1 MTVMKKQLL
10 CGTILL
16 LMIATVDPARAQ
28 GDVAAAPEVK
38 IDVSYDSEKDRT
50 TVRLAPI
57 KVGGE
62 KGKYHS
68 IHMSPYFSY
77 PVRVYVKP
85 EIIDFELQTVVKG
98 RLSTDLYVVF
108 LIDGETIFLSSN
120 RRGIKRPVPGRVWMG
135 ERLVFRMP
143 YATLL
148 KLVNAKQAAVK
159 LDSIPFEFNDAH
171 KRALKAFAESAAKP

>member
-10 CGTILL
+10 FGTILL
-16 LMIATVDPARAQ
+16 LLTAAVDPARAQ
-28 GDVAAAPEVK
+28 ADVAAAPEVK

-57 KVGGE
+57 KLGGDR
-62 KGKYHS
+62 GKYHS

-85 EIIDFELQTVVKG
+85 QIIDFELQTVVKG

-108 LIDGETIFLSSN
+108 LIDGEKIFLSSN

-135 ERLVFRMP
+135 ESLVFRMP
-143 YATLL
+143 YETLL
-148 KLVNAKQAAVK
+148 KLVHAKQAAVK
-159 LDSIPFEFNDAH
+159 LDAITFEFDYAH
-171 KRALKAFAESAAKP
+171 KRALKIFAETHPQ